1 MTPVTKKIP
10 NDGIVGDL
18 LDDIVGD
25 LLDDIVLDDTQA
37 TKRMPNEAA
46 NKVCYAGEKVSS
58 RYSLT

>member
-10 NDGIVGDL
+10 NDG
-18 LDDIVGD
+18 IVGD